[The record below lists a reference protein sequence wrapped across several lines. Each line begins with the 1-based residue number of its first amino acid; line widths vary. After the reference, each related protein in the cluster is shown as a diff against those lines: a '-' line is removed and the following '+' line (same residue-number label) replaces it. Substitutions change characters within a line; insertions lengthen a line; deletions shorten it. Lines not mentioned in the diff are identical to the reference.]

1 MPKAA
6 AVPAIWRSADLEVS
20 LLRDRSRPESVVG
33 NLPRSGSELSKSET
47 AKVVGAFEL

>member
-6 AVPAIWRSADLEVS
+6 AAPAIWRSADLEVS
-20 LLRDRSRPESVVG
+20 LLRDPSRPESVAG
-33 NLPRSGSELSKSET
+33 NLPLSGSEFSRSET